1 MESGRN
7 PYRVIK
13 RNAASAISF
22 LNMSHQRLGV
32 GVGRVASLI
41 TELKR
46 FKPCDLRM
54 RKKKHTNPEM
64 YAEFEILP
72 LFKVI
77 YNMAKF

>member
-13 RNAASAISF
+13 RNAASAMSF
-22 LNMSHQRLGV
+22 FNMSHQRLGV
-32 GVGRVASLI
+32 GVGRVAILI

-46 FKPCDLRM
+46 FKPCNLRM
-54 RKKKHTNPEM
+54 RKNNTNPKI
-64 YAEFEILP
+64 YAEFEIVP